1 MYVVCLEWN
10 LFFKKTGFCQNIFQW
25 KLVIKETIP
34 SITTKS
40 NIAMK
45 QQQEQLTAYTLAGIF
60 TLSLRLIVGWTY
72 FSAFWRRLVLENKL
86 IPDSAGYI
94 GEKFNHFLPNSLGI
108 KPIIEYLV
116 STPDLLWWAMVIF
129 TIVEGIVG
137 LLYMFGFFTRLMS
150 IGVFS
155 LAFGILLGSGWLG
168 TTCLDEWQ
176 IGILGVSAGF
186 TIFLSGGGKY
196 SLDYLL
202 QSKLPKNKWL
212 VWITSGELP
221 LSIKRVNKV
230 AISGAVVL
238 FILALYTNQVFHNG
252 VWGPL
257 HNKSVKPKI
266 ELTDAKI
273 DNGTLSFKVYR
284 VEGVDVYGS
293 FLIGITLKEA
303 NGKVVIQ
310 KDGEELA
317 QFPLTNIR
325 NDYVAKVSP
334 GKHSLIIPL
343 GSKATL
349 TIRDNALKNLP
360 EGQYELI
367 LTDISGI
374 TWKQNI
380 AIH

>member
-1 MYVVCLEWN
+1 ML
-10 LFFKKTGFCQNIFQW
+10 T
-25 KLVIKETIP
+25 
-34 SITTKS
+34 
-40 NIAMK
+40 
-45 QQQEQLTAYTLAGIF
+45 QQQEPSKAYVLAGIF

-86 IPDSAGYI
+86 IPDATGYI
-94 GEKFNHFLPNSLGI
+94 GEKFNHFLPNSIGI

-129 TIVEGIVG
+129 TLVEGIVG
-137 LLYMFGFFTRLMS
+137 LLYMLGFFTRLMS

-202 QSKLPKNKWL
+202 LPKLSKNKWL
-212 VWITSGELP
+212 VWLTSGELP
-221 LSIKRVNKV
+221 LSIKQFSKV
-230 AISGAVVL
+230 AISGAVLL
-238 FILALYTNQVFHNG
+238 FILTLYTNQVFHNG

-257 HNKSVKPKI
+257 HNKSVKP
-266 ELTDAKI
+266 ELEISNAKI
-273 DNGTLSFKVYR
+273 QEDILTFKVYR
-284 VEGVDVYGS
+284 IEGADVYGS
-293 FLIGITLKEA
+293 FLIGITLKDE
-303 NGKVVIQ
+303 NGKTILQ
-310 KDGEELA
+310 KNGEELA
-317 QFPLTNIR
+317 RFPLTRIK
-325 NDYVAKVSP
+325 NDYVAKVAP

-349 TIRDNALKNLP
+349 TIRSDVFVDLP
-360 EGQYELI
+360 KGDYELI

-374 TWKQNI
+374 TWKEKITVN
-380 AIH
+380 

>member
-1 MYVVCLEWN
+1 ML
-10 LFFKKTGFCQNIFQW
+10 T
-25 KLVIKETIP
+25 
-34 SITTKS
+34 
-40 NIAMK
+40 
-45 QQQEQLTAYTLAGIF
+45 QQQEPSKAYVLAGIF

-86 IPDSAGYI
+86 IPDATGYI
-94 GEKFNHFLPNSLGI
+94 GEKFNHFLPNSIGI

-129 TIVEGIVG
+129 TLVEGIVG
-137 LLYMFGFFTRLMS
+137 LLYMLGFFTRLMS

-202 QSKLPKNKWL
+202 LPKLSKNKWL
-212 VWITSGELP
+212 VWLTSGELP
-221 LSIKRVNKV
+221 LSIKQFSKV
-230 AISGAVVL
+230 AISGAVLL
-238 FILALYTNQVFHNG
+238 FILTLYTNQVFHNG
-252 VWGPL
+252 IWGPL
-257 HNKSVKPKI
+257 HNKSVKPELKI
-266 ELTDAKI
+266 SNAKI
-273 DNGTLSFKVYR
+273 QEDILTFKVYR
-284 VEGVDVYGS
+284 IEGADVYGS
-293 FLIGITLKEA
+293 FLIGITLKDE
-303 NGKVVIQ
+303 NGKTILQ
-310 KDGEELA
+310 KNGEELA
-317 QFPLTNIR
+317 RFPLTRIK
-325 NDYVAKVSP
+325 NDYVAKVAP

-349 TIRDNALKNLP
+349 TIRSDVFMDLP
-360 EGQYELI
+360 KSDYELI

-374 TWKQNI
+374 TWRENYRQLNQVRKI
-380 AIH
+380 

>member
-1 MYVVCLEWN
+1 ML
-10 LFFKKTGFCQNIFQW
+10 T
-25 KLVIKETIP
+25 
-34 SITTKS
+34 
-40 NIAMK
+40 
-45 QQQEQLTAYTLAGIF
+45 QQQEPSKAYVLAGIF

-86 IPDSAGYI
+86 IPDATGYI
-94 GEKFNHFLPNSLGI
+94 GEKFNHFLPNSIGI

-129 TIVEGIVG
+129 TLVEGIVG
-137 LLYMFGFFTRLMS
+137 LLYMLGFFTRLMS

-202 QSKLPKNKWL
+202 LPKLSKNKWL
-212 VWITSGELP
+212 VWLTSGELP
-221 LSIKRVNKV
+221 LSIKQFSKV
-230 AISGAVVL
+230 AISGAVLL
-238 FILALYTNQVFHNG
+238 FILTLYTNQVFHNG
-252 VWGPL
+252 IWGPL
-257 HNKSVKPKI
+257 HNKSVKP
-266 ELTDAKI
+266 ELEISNAKI
-273 DNGTLSFKVYR
+273 QEDILTFKVYR
-284 VEGVDVYGS
+284 IEGADVYGS
-293 FLIGITLKEA
+293 FLIGITLKDE
-303 NGKVVIQ
+303 NGKTILQ
-310 KDGEELA
+310 KNGEELA
-317 QFPLTNIR
+317 RFPLTRIK
-325 NDYVAKVSP
+325 NDYVAKVAP

-349 TIRDNALKNLP
+349 TIRSDVFMDLP
-360 EGQYELI
+360 KGDYELI

-374 TWKQNI
+374 TWKENI
-380 AIH
+380 TVK

>member
-1 MYVVCLEWN
+1 ML
-10 LFFKKTGFCQNIFQW
+10 T
-25 KLVIKETIP
+25 
-34 SITTKS
+34 
-40 NIAMK
+40 
-45 QQQEQLTAYTLAGIF
+45 QQQEPSKAYVLAGIF

-86 IPDSAGYI
+86 IPDATGYI
-94 GEKFNHFLPNSLGI
+94 GEKFNHFLPNSIGI

-129 TIVEGIVG
+129 RLVEGIVG
-137 LLYMFGFFTRLMS
+137 LLYMLGFFTRLMS

-202 QSKLPKNKWL
+202 LPKLSKNKWL
-212 VWITSGELP
+212 VWLTSGELP
-221 LSIKRVNKV
+221 LSIKQFSKV
-230 AISGAVVL
+230 AISGAVLL
-238 FILALYTNQVFHNG
+238 FILTLYTNQVFHNG
-252 VWGPL
+252 IWGPL
-257 HNKSVKPKI
+257 HNKSVKPELKI
-266 ELTDAKI
+266 SNAKI
-273 DNGTLSFKVYR
+273 QEDILTFKVYR
-284 VEGVDVYGS
+284 IEGADVYGS
-293 FLIGITLKEA
+293 FLIGITLKDE
-303 NGKVVIQ
+303 NGKTILQ
-310 KDGEELA
+310 KNGEELA
-317 QFPLTNIR
+317 RFPLTRIK
-325 NDYVAKVSP
+325 NDYVAKVAP

-349 TIRDNALKNLP
+349 TIRSDVFMDLP
-360 EGQYELI
+360 KSDYELI

-374 TWKQNI
+374 TWKEKITVN
-380 AIH
+380 

>member
-1 MYVVCLEWN
+1 ML
-10 LFFKKTGFCQNIFQW
+10 T
-25 KLVIKETIP
+25 
-34 SITTKS
+34 
-40 NIAMK
+40 
-45 QQQEQLTAYTLAGIF
+45 QQQEPSKAYVLAGIF

-86 IPDSAGYI
+86 IPDATGYI
-94 GEKFNHFLPNSLGI
+94 GEKFNHFLPNSIGI

-129 TIVEGIVG
+129 TLVEGIVG
-137 LLYMFGFFTRLMS
+137 LLYMLGFFTRLMS

-202 QSKLPKNKWL
+202 LPKLSKNKWL
-212 VWITSGELP
+212 VWLTSGELP
-221 LSIKRVNKV
+221 LSIKQFSKV
-230 AISGAVVL
+230 AISGAVLL
-238 FILALYTNQVFHNG
+238 FILTLYANQVFHNG
-252 VWGPL
+252 IWGPL
-257 HNKSVKPKI
+257 HNKSVKPELKI
-266 ELTDAKI
+266 SNAKI
-273 DNGTLSFKVYR
+273 QEDILTFKVYR
-284 VEGVDVYGS
+284 IEGADVYGS
-293 FLIGITLKEA
+293 FLIGITLKDE
-303 NGKVVIQ
+303 NGKTILQ
-310 KDGEELA
+310 KNGEELA
-317 QFPLTNIR
+317 RFPLTRIK
-325 NDYVAKVSP
+325 NDYVAKVAP

-349 TIRDNALKNLP
+349 TIRSDVFMDLP
-360 EGQYELI
+360 KSDYELI

-374 TWKQNI
+374 TWKEKITVN
-380 AIH
+380 